1 MSFST
6 MVSRTIAACAL
17 AGTLALGASAA
28 QAADPYKIH
37 VILPL
42 TGGAAFLGKGEQQAL
57 ALFEKLIN
65 QEGGINGQP
74 LAFVYHDDQTSPQT
88 TVQIANGILPEKPAV
103 MLGSSIVAMCSA
115 MAPLLKEGPF
125 DYCLSPGVHPANGSY
140 QYSTST
146 DTHALIEALVR
157 YFRLSGFTKI
167 AFMSSTDAS
176 GQDAERGF
184 DEVIKL
190 PENAGMQVV
199 ERQRFNPTDVSVSAQ
214 IERVKAANP
223 QAFIAWSTGAPI
235 ATVFKA
241 MVQAGLDVPFATTN
255 GNQTYA
261 QMNQYKDFLPK
272 QLYIPTSV
280 FLPHDGMFK
289 LDPPVEE
296 AQRKFNAAF
305 KTANV
310 KPDNMSAL
318 AWDPANLVIAALR
331 KLGTKATAKDIKDFV
346 DAQTAFPGINGIYDF
361 KTVPQRGLTVK
372 NALVTRWTPAADTWT
387 VVSEPTGTPLA
398 KK

>member
-1 MSFST
+1 MS
-6 MVSRTIAACAL
+6 MLHLLHRAMALAACL
-17 AGTLALGASAA
+17 LALGICGAR
-28 QAADPYKIH
+28 AADPYKIH

-57 ALFEKLIN
+57 TLFEKRVN
-65 QEGGINGQP
+65 RDGGINGQP
-74 LAFVYHDDQTSPQT
+74 LQFVYHDDQTSPQT

-103 MLGSSIVAMCSA
+103 MLGSSIVAMCNA
-115 MAPLLKEGPF
+115 IAPLLKEGPF
-125 DYCLSPGVHPANGSY
+125 DYCLSPGVHPAAGSY

-157 YFRLSGFTKI
+157 YFRLSGLTKL

-184 DEVIKL
+184 DEVLKL
-190 PENAGMQVV
+190 ADNSGLQVV
-199 ERQRFNPTDVSVSAQ
+199 ERQRFAPTDVSVSAQ
-214 IERVKAANP
+214 IERIKAAQP

-235 ATVFKA
+235 ATVFKG
-241 MVQAGLDVPFATTN
+241 MLQAGLDVPFGTTN

-272 QLYIPTSV
+272 ELYIPTSV

-289 LDPPVEE
+289 LDAGVE
-296 AQRKFNAAF
+296 AQQQKFHASFKAA
-305 KTANV
+305 KV

-331 KLGTKATAKDIKDFV
+331 KLGPTATARQIKDYI
-346 DAQTAFPGINGIYDF
+346 DGQTSTPGINGIYDF
-361 KTVPQRGLTVK
+361 KSAPQRGLTVN
-372 NALVTRWTPAADTWT
+372 NALVSRWDPAADGWT
-387 VVSEPTGTPLA
+387 VVSEPTGTPLS

>member
-1 MSFST
+1 MSISKLVLRAT
-6 MVSRTIAACAL
+6 ALLACA
-17 AGTLALGASAA
+17 AALGAPSVR
-28 QAADPYKIH
+28 AADPYNIH
-37 VILPL
+37 VVLPL

-57 ALFEKLIN
+57 ALFEKQIN
-65 QEGGINGQP
+65 QDGGINGQP
-74 LAFVYHDDQTSPQT
+74 IAFIYHDDQTSPQT

-103 MLGSSIVAMCSA
+103 VLGSSIVAMCNA

-125 DYCLSPGVHPANGSY
+125 DYCLSPGAHPAAGSY

-157 YFRLSGFTKI
+157 YFRLSGLTKI
-167 AFMSSTDAS
+167 AFMSSSDAS

-184 DEVIKL
+184 DEVLKL
-190 PENAGMQVV
+190 PENAGIKVV

-214 IERVKAANP
+214 IERIKAAEP

-235 ATVFKA
+235 ATVFKG
-241 MVQAGLDVPFATTN
+241 MLQGGLDVPFGTTN

-261 QMNQYKDFLPK
+261 QMAQYKDFLPK

-280 FLPHDGMFK
+280 FLPHDGLFK
-289 LDPPVEE
+289 LDPQVE
-296 AQRKFNAAF
+296 AQQQKFYASF
-305 KTANV
+305 KAANV

-331 KLGTKATAKDIKDFV
+331 KVGTKATAKDIKDYL
-346 DAQTAFPGINGIYDF
+346 DGQTTFAGINGIYDF
-361 KTVPQRGLTVK
+361 KAVPQRGLTVK
-372 NALVTRWTPAADTWT
+372 NALVTRWDPAADTWT
-387 VVSEPTGTPLA
+387 VVSEPTGTLIA
-398 KK
+398 KSK